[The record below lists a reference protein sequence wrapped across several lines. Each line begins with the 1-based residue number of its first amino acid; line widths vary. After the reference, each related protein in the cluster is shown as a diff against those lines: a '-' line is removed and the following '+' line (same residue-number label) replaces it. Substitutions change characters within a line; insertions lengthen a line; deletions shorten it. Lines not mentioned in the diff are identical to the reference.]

1 VFAPKF
7 ALDTQVYVHTHSPP
21 SLATIIGI
29 PTYQSPDIYTVVFKD
44 GSLAEYTESILSL
57 VPEVSV
63 VSSSSLLPSWI
74 KGGAKATLFLS
85 DMSKPRHGTLNQS
98 LDQSWYFY
106 PGKLTDG
113 ILLPDLLANCQH
125 LLDTGQ
131 LFRGHAKFKNVY
143 VTKNNHSLRDCVL

>member
-1 VFAPKF
+1 
-7 ALDTQVYVHTHSPP
+7 LDTQVYVHTHSPP

-74 KGGAKATLFLS
+74 KWVRRL
-85 DMSKPRHGTLNQS
+85 HC
-98 LDQSWYFY
+98 FY
-106 PGKLTDG
+106 PTCLN
-113 ILLPDLLANCQH
+113 PVME
-125 LLDTGQ
+125 
-131 LFRGHAKFKNVY
+131 R
-143 VTKNNHSLRDCVL
+143 

>member
-1 VFAPKF
+1 MVPILVFGFKYQSGTFLYRLDETNSVFAPKF
-7 ALDTQVYVHTHSPP
+7 ALDTQVYVHTHSSP

-85 DMSKPRHGTLNQS
+85 DMSKPRHGTLN
-98 LDQSWYFY
+98 
-106 PGKLTDG
+106 
-113 ILLPDLLANCQH
+113 
-125 LLDTGQ
+125 
-131 LFRGHAKFKNVY
+131 
-143 VTKNNHSLRDCVL
+143 